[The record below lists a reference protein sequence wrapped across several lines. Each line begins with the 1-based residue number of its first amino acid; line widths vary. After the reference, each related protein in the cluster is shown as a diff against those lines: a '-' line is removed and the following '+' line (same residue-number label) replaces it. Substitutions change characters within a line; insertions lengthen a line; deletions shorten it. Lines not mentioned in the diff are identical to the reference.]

1 MDYESH
7 SKFINR
13 MIKTISLFSRSFPL
27 CLLWHTAVMEHSP
40 KSEKQELMLTIKLL
54 NHNNYE
60 EKQRF

>member
-1 MDYESH
+1 
-7 SKFINR
+7 
-13 MIKTISLFSRSFPL
+13 
-27 CLLWHTAVMEHSP
+27 MEHSP

>member
-1 MDYESH
+1 
-7 SKFINR
+7 

-40 KSEKQELMLTIKLL
+40 KNEKQELMLTIKLL
-54 NHNNYE
+54 NHNYYE